1 MAISQ
6 ARLDEL
12 WDFGDPAGSEARLRE
27 AMNDEVDDG
36 ARAEL
41 ATQVARALGL
51 QERFD
56 DAHAL
61 LDVVPLGEP
70 AVAARAALERGRL
83 RRSAG
88 DPTTA
93 VAYFLAAVD
102 TASGPA
108 ETFLRVDALHM
119 LAITDVAQAQE
130 WTAAALDVLEGS
142 DDRRLLR
149 WAVSLHN
156 NEGWRFYDAGRFDD
170 AVAAFER
177 ARDAAARWGTEQQ
190 QRWADE
196 ALAEA
201 QARVRDA
208 P

>member
-1 MAISQ
+1 MVLSQ

-12 WDFGDPAGSEARLRE
+12 WDFGDPAGSENLLRT
-27 AMNDEVDDG
+27 AMTAETDDA

-70 AVAARAALERGRL
+70 AVSARAALERGRL
-83 RRSAG
+83 YRSAG
-88 DPTTA
+88 DPA
-93 VAYFLAAVD
+93 AAIAYFLAAVD
-102 TASGPA
+102 TASAPGEA
-108 ETFLRVDALHM
+108 FLRIDALHM
-119 LAITDVAQAQE
+119 LAITDVDQAEE
-130 WTAAALDVLEGS
+130 WTAAALDMLEGI
-142 DDRRLLR
+142 DDARLAR

-156 NEGWRFYDAGRFDD
+156 NEGWRHYDAGRFGN

-177 ARDAAARWGTEQQ
+177 ARDAAARWGSEQQ
-190 QRWADE
+190 QRWADA

-201 QARVRDA
+201 RERLAEG
-208 P
+208 